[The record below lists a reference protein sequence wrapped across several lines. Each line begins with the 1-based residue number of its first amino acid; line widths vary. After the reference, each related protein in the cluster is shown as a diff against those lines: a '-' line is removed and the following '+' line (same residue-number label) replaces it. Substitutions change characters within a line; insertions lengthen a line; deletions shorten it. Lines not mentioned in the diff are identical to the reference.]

1 MTTLRAGS
9 RALPL
14 AAAAAL
20 AVAMLLIAG
29 LVAMATGLRDTADEQ
44 AEVSGVIEAIA
55 AESAAVTNGYFSG
68 PESVAH
74 VVASSLERD
83 PSNDDVIDL
92 LRNLT
97 ESQPNVDGTFVG
109 YPDGSFIDVRREI
122 EAGSDGFRVKTIQ
135 ITDRQRTVKVEIIK
149 PELGMVDSFSLPDD
163 IYDPRNRPWYA
174 GVQRADEHW
183 TEPYVFFTSNEPG
196 ITYSVPV
203 RDETGASVAVVGV
216 DIRLADL
223 QEFLAG
229 RRPSAN
235 GGAAVVNSEGELVAG
250 TTQLLDGG
258 KGALA
263 IDRLLVDA
271 GRPGAEELAPVRV
284 EGEVS
289 RVVVGR
295 RIGAGGSQLLIV
307 DAPEDDFLQGI
318 RSSRRGYALLAT
330 TLGLAGIL
338 LLGLGAGLIGRY
350 LSALGKL
357 ARTDPLT
364 GLLNR
369 AALSEEMSTA
379 LGDAQ
384 SLAVMAIDLDDFKL
398 VNDQFGHEGGDR
410 ALTRVAHQLVSAAP
424 ADALVGR
431 LGGDEFCIVL
441 IDSLRPAEVL
451 RSVIHA
457 AAGQVEADGYTFDL
471 ELSAG
476 FTMSN
481 RRNPETAA
489 ELFRLADTAMYEAKA
504 RKGTTIIQFD
514 EAMHLQWHRD
524 DERKAVLQAA
534 IANDELEVHFQP
546 EFDLVQN
553 IVVGAEALLRWQH
566 PNHGLIMA
574 VEFIEDLEQFGLLPD
589 LLNTVFSAAER
600 LAACIPRERPF
611 VIRLNMSDT
620 QLLDPSLITRLERLL
635 EGTNVTLS
643 LEVSEQTMIGANPK
657 MQSVFER
664 IQRTGTQIALDNFGI
679 GSTSLAELQ
688 TLPVDLFKID
698 RLFVDAL
705 GQGDP
710 SKSIAAVLSNLA
722 DVLKIEIVAE
732 GIETK
737 EQQQA
742 LLSIGCN
749 RGQGYLLGRPVHI
762 DEFIEKWSS
771 KRSQPA
777 A

>member
-1 MTTLRAGS
+1 
-9 RALPL
+9 
-14 AAAAAL
+14 
-20 AVAMLLIAG
+20 MLLIAG
-29 LVAMATGLRDTADEQ
+29 LVAMATGLRDSADER
-44 AEVSGVIEAIA
+44 AEVSDVVEAIA
-55 AESAAVTNGYFSG
+55 AESAAVTNGYFAG

-74 VVASSLERD
+74 VVAGSLERELSED
-83 PSNDDVIDL
+83 AIIDL

-122 EAGSDGFRVKTIQ
+122 EIGSDGFRVKTIEV
-135 ITDRQRTVKVEIIK
+135 TNRQRSVNVEIIK
-149 PELGMVDSFSLPDD
+149 PGGGTVDSFALANDTF
-163 IYDPRNRPWYA
+163 DPRSRPWYS

-203 RDETGASVAVVGV
+203 RDETGSSVAVVGV
-216 DIRLADL
+216 DIRLTDL
-223 QEFLAG
+223 QEFLTQ
-229 RRPSAN
+229 RQPSVN
-235 GGAAVVNSEGELVAG
+235 GGAAVINADGELVAG
-250 TTQLLDGG
+250 TTQLLDDGRG
-258 KGALA
+258 DLA
-263 IDRLLVDA
+263 IDRLLA
-271 GRPGAEELAPVRV
+271 NASEPGAGELAPVRV

-295 RIGAGGSQLLIV
+295 RVGAGGGQLLVV

-330 TLGLAGIL
+330 TLGLVGIL

-369 AALSEEMSTA
+369 AALSEDMSTA
-379 LGDAQ
+379 LDDARD
-384 SLAVMAIDLDDFKL
+384 LAVMAVDLDDFKL

-424 ADALVGR
+424 ADALIGR

-441 IDSLRPAEVL
+441 IDSARPTEVL
-451 RSVIHA
+451 HSVIHA

-476 FTMSN
+476 FTVSTPA
-481 RRNPETAA
+481 NPRTAP

-524 DERKAVLQAA
+524 DERRTALEAA
-534 IANDELEVHFQP
+534 IANGELEVHFQP
-546 EFDLVQN
+546 EFDLLHNV
-553 IVVGAEALLRWQH
+553 VVGAEALLRWNH
-566 PNHGLIMA
+566 PNRGLIA
-574 VEFIEDLEQFGLLPD
+574 ASEFIEDLERFGLLPE
-589 LLNTVFSAAER
+589 LLNTVFSAAEQ
-600 LAACIPRERPF
+600 LAVCIPRERPF
-611 VIRLNMSDT
+611 VIRLNMSDA
-620 QLLDPSLITRLERLL
+620 QLLDPSLITHLEHLDELTHVR
-635 EGTNVTLS
+635 VTL
-643 LEVSEQTMIGANPK
+643 EVNEQTMIGANPK
-657 MQSVFER
+657 MQSVFEKIR
-664 IQRTGTQIALDNFGI
+664 RTGTQIGLDNFGM
-679 GSTSLAELQ
+679 GSISLAELQ

-698 RLFVDAL
+698 RLFLDEL

-710 SKSIAAVLSNLA
+710 AKSIAAVLSNLA
-722 DVLKIEIVAE
+722 DVLNIEIVAE
-732 GIETK
+732 GIETT

-742 LLSIGCN
+742 LLAVGCN

-762 DEFIEKWSS
+762 DAFVDQWSS